1 MTEENDIDMT
11 WDGNKD
17 LSVAISFIKSPLWIE
32 GEENFYTNCL
42 LRELLQK
49 CSGGKVIEMLKSI
62 LSSEERCALI
72 KSEFV
77 IKTETQLEENNTEFT
92 SQMYLSQEDVK
103 LETEYDVVFEWSPFS
118 VRSRM
123 IEMENVPFMAE
134 KKRDKIDYM
143 WRDVQRRA
151 NFYGFDAKVPAP
163 YPLKEFDLANKVAIL
178 GKDQGWIK
186 EYTILTY
193 KKWFLE
199 HLEPGSEPNLSSTLK
214 EIGLDSDSLII
225 QAQTNE
231 IEQKYLKNT
240 EMAKNKGIFGSPTFI
255 VENEVFWG
263 DDRCEDAIKWLSK

>member
-1 MTEENDIDMT
+1 MSII
-11 WDGNKD
+11 
-17 LSVAISFIKSPLWIE
+17 SVKVEPMRKIE
-32 GEENFYTNCL
+32 FWYSIGSTYT
-42 LRELLQK
+42 
-49 CSGGKVIEMLKSI
+49 
-62 LSSEERCALI
+62 
-72 KSEFV
+72 
-77 IKTETQLEENNTEFT
+77 
-92 SQMYLSQEDVK
+92 YLSTQR
-103 LETEYDVVFEWSPFS
+103 LAQIETENEVVFEWCPFS

-151 NFYGFDAKVPAP
+151 NFYGFNAKVPAP

-214 EIGLDSDSLII
+214 EIGLDSDNVIK
-225 QAQTNE
+225 QAQKDE
-231 IEQKYLKNT
+231 IDQKYLKNT

>member
-1 MTEENDIDMT
+1 MR
-11 WDGNKD
+11 K
-17 LSVAISFIKSPLWIE
+17 IE
-32 GEENFYTNCL
+32 FWYSIGSTYT
-42 LRELLQK
+42 
-49 CSGGKVIEMLKSI
+49 
-62 LSSEERCALI
+62 
-72 KSEFV
+72 
-77 IKTETQLEENNTEFT
+77 
-92 SQMYLSQEDVK
+92 YLSTQR
-103 LETEYDVVFEWSPFS
+103 LAQIETENEVIFEWCPFS

-193 KKWFLE
+193 KKWFLD

-214 EIGLDSDSLII
+214 EIGLDSDSLIKK
-225 QAQTNE
+225 AQTDE

>member
-1 MTEENDIDMT
+1 M
-11 WDGNKD
+11 K
-17 LSVAISFIKSPLWIE
+17 KIE
-32 GEENFYTNCL
+32 FWYSIGSTYT
-42 LRELLQK
+42 
-49 CSGGKVIEMLKSI
+49 
-62 LSSEERCALI
+62 
-72 KSEFV
+72 
-77 IKTETQLEENNTEFT
+77 
-92 SQMYLSQEDVK
+92 YLSTQRLIDIANQKNIE
-103 LETEYDVVFEWSPFS
+103 FEWYPFS

-178 GKDQGWIK
+178 GKNQGWIK

-199 HLEPGSEPNLSSTLK
+199 HLEPGLEPNLSSTLM
-214 EIGLDSDSLII
+214 EIGLDSESVIKL
-225 QAQTNE
+225 AQTDE
-231 IEQKYLKNT
+231 IEQKYLQNT

-263 DDRCEDAIKWLSK
+263 DDRCEDAIKWLLK

>member
-1 MTEENDIDMT
+1 MKKIEFWYSIGSTYTYLSTQRLNDIA
-11 WDGNKD
+11 NQKN
-17 LSVAISFIKSPLWIE
+17 IE
-32 GEENFYTNCL
+32 
-42 LRELLQK
+42 
-49 CSGGKVIEMLKSI
+49 
-62 LSSEERCALI
+62 
-72 KSEFV
+72 
-77 IKTETQLEENNTEFT
+77 
-92 SQMYLSQEDVK
+92 
-103 LETEYDVVFEWSPFS
+103 FEWCPFS

-199 HLEPGSEPNLSSTLK
+199 HLEPGSEPNLSSTLR
-214 EIGLDSDSLII
+214 EIGLDPDKII
-225 QAQTNE
+225 NLAQADE

-240 EMAKNKGIFGSPTFI
+240 EMAKNKGIFGSPSFI

-263 DDRCEDAIKWLSK
+263 DDRCEDAIKWLLK

>member
-1 MTEENDIDMT
+1 M
-11 WDGNKD
+11 K
-17 LSVAISFIKSPLWIE
+17 KIE
-32 GEENFYTNCL
+32 FWYSIGSTYT
-42 LRELLQK
+42 
-49 CSGGKVIEMLKSI
+49 
-62 LSSEERCALI
+62 
-72 KSEFV
+72 
-77 IKTETQLEENNTEFT
+77 
-92 SQMYLSQEDVK
+92 YLSTQRLGEIESQNEVK
-103 LETEYDVVFEWSPFS
+103 FEWMPFS

-151 NFYGFDAKVPAP
+151 NFYGFDAKIPAP
-163 YPLKEFDLANKVAIL
+163 YPLKEFDLANKVAIM

-186 EYTILTY
+186 EYTVLTY

-199 HLEPGSEPNLSSTLK
+199 HLEPGSEPNLSSTLE
-214 EIGLDSDSLII
+214 EIGLDAKNII
-225 QAQTNE
+225 KQAQADD

>member
-1 MTEENDIDMT
+1 MRKIEFWYSIGSTYTYLSTQRLSQIETENDV
-11 WDGNKD
+11 
-17 LSVAISFIKSPLWIE
+17 L
-32 GEENFYTNCL
+32 
-42 LRELLQK
+42 
-49 CSGGKVIEMLKSI
+49 
-62 LSSEERCALI
+62 
-72 KSEFV
+72 
-77 IKTETQLEENNTEFT
+77 
-92 SQMYLSQEDVK
+92 
-103 LETEYDVVFEWSPFS
+103 FEWCPFS

-151 NFYGFDAKVPAP
+151 NFYGFNAKVPAP

-214 EIGLDSDSLII
+214 EIGLDSDSLIK
-225 QAQTNE
+225 QAQTDE

>member
-1 MTEENDIDMT
+1 MRKIEFWYSIGSTYT
-11 WDGNKD
+11 Y
-17 LSVAISFIKSPLWIE
+17 LSTQRL
-32 GEENFYTNCL
+32 
-42 LRELLQK
+42 
-49 CSGGKVIEMLKSI
+49 
-62 LSSEERCALI
+62 ALI
-72 KSEFV
+72 EA
-77 IKTETQLEENNTEFT
+77 EHE
-92 SQMYLSQEDVK
+92 
-103 LETEYDVVFEWSPFS
+103 VVFEWCPFS

-178 GKDQGWIK
+178 GKDQGWIE

-193 KKWFLE
+193 KKWFLD

-214 EIGLDSDSLII
+214 EIGLDSDSLIK
-225 QAQTNE
+225 QAQTDE

>member
-1 MTEENDIDMT
+1 M
-11 WDGNKD
+11 K
-17 LSVAISFIKSPLWIE
+17 KIE
-32 GEENFYTNCL
+32 FWYSIGSTYT
-42 LRELLQK
+42 
-49 CSGGKVIEMLKSI
+49 
-62 LSSEERCALI
+62 
-72 KSEFV
+72 
-77 IKTETQLEENNTEFT
+77 
-92 SQMYLSQEDVK
+92 YLSTQR
-103 LETEYDVVFEWSPFS
+103 LTEIANKKKIEFEWCPFS

-163 YPLKEFDLANKVAIL
+163 YPLKEFDLANKVAIF

-199 HLEPGSEPNLSSTLK
+199 HLEPGSEPNLSSTLR
-214 EIGLDSDSLII
+214 EIGLDPDKII
-225 QAQTNE
+225 NLAQADD

-240 EMAKNKGIFGSPTFI
+240 EIAKNKGIFGSPSFI

-263 DDRCEDAIKWLSK
+263 DDRCEDAIKWLLK

>member
-1 MTEENDIDMT
+1 M
-11 WDGNKD
+11 K
-17 LSVAISFIKSPLWIE
+17 KIE
-32 GEENFYTNCL
+32 FWYSIGSTYT
-42 LRELLQK
+42 
-49 CSGGKVIEMLKSI
+49 
-62 LSSEERCALI
+62 
-72 KSEFV
+72 
-77 IKTETQLEENNTEFT
+77 
-92 SQMYLSQEDVK
+92 YLSTQRLGQIESQNEVK
-103 LETEYDVVFEWSPFS
+103 FEWIPFS

-151 NFYGFDAKVPAP
+151 NFYGFDAKIPAP
-163 YPLKEFDLANKVAIL
+163 YPLKEFDLANKVAIM

-186 EYTILTY
+186 EYTVLTY

-199 HLEPGSEPNLSSTLK
+199 HLEPGSEPNLSSTLE
-214 EIGLDSDSLII
+214 EIGLDAKNII
-225 QAQTNE
+225 KQAQADD
-231 IEQKYLKNT
+231 IEQKYLRNT

>member
-1 MTEENDIDMT
+1 MR
-11 WDGNKD
+11 K
-17 LSVAISFIKSPLWIE
+17 IE
-32 GEENFYTNCL
+32 FWYSIGSTYT
-42 LRELLQK
+42 
-49 CSGGKVIEMLKSI
+49 
-62 LSSEERCALI
+62 
-72 KSEFV
+72 
-77 IKTETQLEENNTEFT
+77 
-92 SQMYLSQEDVK
+92 YLSTQRLEQI
-103 LETEYDVVFEWSPFS
+103 ETENEVVFEWCPFS

-151 NFYGFDAKVPAP
+151 NFYGFNAKVPAP

-214 EIGLDSDSLII
+214 EIGLDSDNVIK
-225 QAQTNE
+225 QAQTDE

>member
-1 MTEENDIDMT
+1 MKKIDFWYSIGST
-11 WDGNKD
+11 
-17 LSVAISFIKSPLWIE
+17 
-32 GEENFYTNCL
+32 YT
-42 LRELLQK
+42 
-49 CSGGKVIEMLKSI
+49 
-62 LSSEERCALI
+62 
-72 KSEFV
+72 
-77 IKTETQLEENNTEFT
+77 
-92 SQMYLSQEDVK
+92 YLSTQRLSEIERQNNVI
-103 LETEYDVVFEWSPFS
+103 FEWCPFS

-134 KKRDKIDYM
+134 KKRDKIEYM

-199 HLEPGSEPNLSSTLK
+199 HLEPGSEPNLSSTLR
-214 EIGLDSDSLII
+214 EIGLDAENII
-225 QAQTNE
+225 KLVQTDE

-263 DDRCEDAIKWLSK
+263 DDRCEDAIKWLLK

>member
-1 MTEENDIDMT
+1 MKKIEFWYSIGSTYTYLSTQRLNDIA
-11 WDGNKD
+11 NQKN
-17 LSVAISFIKSPLWIE
+17 IE
-32 GEENFYTNCL
+32 
-42 LRELLQK
+42 
-49 CSGGKVIEMLKSI
+49 
-62 LSSEERCALI
+62 
-72 KSEFV
+72 
-77 IKTETQLEENNTEFT
+77 
-92 SQMYLSQEDVK
+92 
-103 LETEYDVVFEWSPFS
+103 FEWCPFS

-199 HLEPGSEPNLSSTLK
+199 HLEPGSEPNLSSSLR
-214 EIGLDSDSLII
+214 EIGLDPDKII
-225 QAQTNE
+225 NLAQADE

-240 EMAKNKGIFGSPTFI
+240 EIAKNKGIFGSPSFT

-263 DDRCEDAIKWLSK
+263 DDRCEDAIKWLLK

>member
-1 MTEENDIDMT
+1 M
-11 WDGNKD
+11 K
-17 LSVAISFIKSPLWIE
+17 KIE
-32 GEENFYTNCL
+32 FWYSIGSTYT
-42 LRELLQK
+42 
-49 CSGGKVIEMLKSI
+49 
-62 LSSEERCALI
+62 
-72 KSEFV
+72 
-77 IKTETQLEENNTEFT
+77 
-92 SQMYLSQEDVK
+92 YLSTQRLAQVEA
-103 LETEYDVVFEWSPFS
+103 ENDVVFEWSAFS

-199 HLEPGSEPNLSSTLK
+199 HLEPGSEPNLSSTLE
-214 EIGLDSDSLII
+214 EIGLDSDGVIK
-225 QAQTNE
+225 QAQTDE

-263 DDRCEDAIKWLSK
+263 DDRCEDAIKWFLK

>member
-1 MTEENDIDMT
+1 MR
-11 WDGNKD
+11 K
-17 LSVAISFIKSPLWIE
+17 IE
-32 GEENFYTNCL
+32 FWYSIGSTYT
-42 LRELLQK
+42 
-49 CSGGKVIEMLKSI
+49 
-62 LSSEERCALI
+62 
-72 KSEFV
+72 
-77 IKTETQLEENNTEFT
+77 
-92 SQMYLSQEDVK
+92 YLSTQR
-103 LETEYDVVFEWSPFS
+103 LAQIETENEVVFEWCPFS

-193 KKWFLE
+193 KKWFLD

-214 EIGLDSDSLII
+214 EIGLDSDSLIKK
-225 QAQTNE
+225 AQTDE

-240 EMAKNKGIFGSPTFI
+240 EMAKIKGIFGSPTFI

-263 DDRCEDAIKWLSK
+263 DDRCADAIKWLLK

>member
-1 MTEENDIDMT
+1 MKKIEFWYSIGSTYTYLSTQRLNDIA
-11 WDGNKD
+11 NQKN
-17 LSVAISFIKSPLWIE
+17 IE
-32 GEENFYTNCL
+32 
-42 LRELLQK
+42 
-49 CSGGKVIEMLKSI
+49 
-62 LSSEERCALI
+62 
-72 KSEFV
+72 
-77 IKTETQLEENNTEFT
+77 
-92 SQMYLSQEDVK
+92 
-103 LETEYDVVFEWSPFS
+103 FEWCPFS

-199 HLEPGSEPNLSSTLK
+199 HLEPGSEPNLSSTLR
-214 EIGLDSDSLII
+214 EIGLDPDKII
-225 QAQTNE
+225 NLAQANE

-240 EMAKNKGIFGSPTFI
+240 EMAKNKGIFGSPSFT
-255 VENEVFWG
+255 VKNEVFWG
-263 DDRCEDAIKWLSK
+263 DDLSLIHI

>member
-1 MTEENDIDMT
+1 M
-11 WDGNKD
+11 K
-17 LSVAISFIKSPLWIE
+17 KIE
-32 GEENFYTNCL
+32 FWYSIGSTYT
-42 LRELLQK
+42 
-49 CSGGKVIEMLKSI
+49 
-62 LSSEERCALI
+62 
-72 KSEFV
+72 
-77 IKTETQLEENNTEFT
+77 
-92 SQMYLSQEDVK
+92 YLSTQR
-103 LETEYDVVFEWSPFS
+103 LTEIANKKNIEFEWCPFS

-163 YPLKEFDLANKVAIL
+163 YPLKEFDLANKVAIF

-199 HLEPGSEPNLSSTLK
+199 HLEPGSEPNLSSTLR
-214 EIGLDSDSLII
+214 EIGLDPDKII
-225 QAQTNE
+225 NLAQADE

-240 EMAKNKGIFGSPTFI
+240 EIAKNKGIFGSPSFI
-255 VENEVFWG
+255 LENEVFWG
-263 DDRCEDAIKWLSK
+263 DDRCEDAIKWLLK

>member
-1 MTEENDIDMT
+1 MR
-11 WDGNKD
+11 K
-17 LSVAISFIKSPLWIE
+17 IE
-32 GEENFYTNCL
+32 FWYSIGSTYT
-42 LRELLQK
+42 
-49 CSGGKVIEMLKSI
+49 
-62 LSSEERCALI
+62 
-72 KSEFV
+72 
-77 IKTETQLEENNTEFT
+77 
-92 SQMYLSQEDVK
+92 YLSTQR
-103 LETEYDVVFEWSPFS
+103 LAQIETENEVVFEWCPFS

-151 NFYGFDAKVPAP
+151 NFYGFNAKVPAP

-214 EIGLDSDSLII
+214 EIGLDSDNLIK
-225 QAQTNE
+225 Q
-231 IEQKYLKNT
+231 YH
-240 EMAKNKGIFGSPTFI
+240 
-255 VENEVFWG
+255 
-263 DDRCEDAIKWLSK
+263 

>member
-1 MTEENDIDMT
+1 MKRIDFWYSIGST
-11 WDGNKD
+11 
-17 LSVAISFIKSPLWIE
+17 
-32 GEENFYTNCL
+32 YT
-42 LRELLQK
+42 
-49 CSGGKVIEMLKSI
+49 
-62 LSSEERCALI
+62 
-72 KSEFV
+72 
-77 IKTETQLEENNTEFT
+77 
-92 SQMYLSQEDVK
+92 YLSTQRLSEIERQNNVI
-103 LETEYDVVFEWSPFS
+103 FEWCPFS

-123 IEMENVPFMAE
+123 IEMENVPFIAE
-134 KKRDKIDYM
+134 KKRDKIEYM

-186 EYTILTY
+186 EYTVLTY

-199 HLEPGSEPNLSSTLK
+199 HLEPGSEPNLSSTLR
-214 EIGLDSDSLII
+214 EIGLDAENII
-225 QAQTNE
+225 KLVQTDE

-263 DDRCEDAIKWLSK
+263 DDRCEDAIKWFLK

>member
-1 MTEENDIDMT
+1 MR
-11 WDGNKD
+11 K
-17 LSVAISFIKSPLWIE
+17 IE
-32 GEENFYTNCL
+32 FWYSIGSTYT
-42 LRELLQK
+42 
-49 CSGGKVIEMLKSI
+49 
-62 LSSEERCALI
+62 
-72 KSEFV
+72 
-77 IKTETQLEENNTEFT
+77 
-92 SQMYLSQEDVK
+92 YLSTQR
-103 LETEYDVVFEWSPFS
+103 LAQIETENEVIFEWCPFS

-151 NFYGFDAKVPAP
+151 NFYGFDAEVPAP

-214 EIGLDSDSLII
+214 EIGLDSDNVIK
-225 QAQTNE
+225 QAQKDD

>member
-1 MTEENDIDMT
+1 MR
-11 WDGNKD
+11 K
-17 LSVAISFIKSPLWIE
+17 IE
-32 GEENFYTNCL
+32 FWYSIGSTYT
-42 LRELLQK
+42 
-49 CSGGKVIEMLKSI
+49 
-62 LSSEERCALI
+62 
-72 KSEFV
+72 
-77 IKTETQLEENNTEFT
+77 
-92 SQMYLSQEDVK
+92 YLSTQR
-103 LETEYDVVFEWSPFS
+103 LAQIETENDVVFEWSPFS

-214 EIGLDSDSLII
+214 EIGLDSDDVIK
-225 QAQTNE
+225 QAQTDE

-263 DDRCEDAIKWLSK
+263 DDRCEDAIKWFSK

>member
-1 MTEENDIDMT
+1 M
-11 WDGNKD
+11 K
-17 LSVAISFIKSPLWIE
+17 KIE
-32 GEENFYTNCL
+32 FWYSIGSTYT
-42 LRELLQK
+42 
-49 CSGGKVIEMLKSI
+49 
-62 LSSEERCALI
+62 
-72 KSEFV
+72 
-77 IKTETQLEENNTEFT
+77 
-92 SQMYLSQEDVK
+92 YLSTQR
-103 LETEYDVVFEWSPFS
+103 LTEIANQKNIEFEWCPFS

-199 HLEPGSEPNLSSTLK
+199 HLEPGSEPNLSSTLR
-214 EIGLDSDSLII
+214 EIGLDPDKII
-225 QAQTNE
+225 NLAQADE

-240 EMAKNKGIFGSPTFI
+240 EIAKNKGIFGSPSFT

-263 DDRCEDAIKWLSK
+263 DDRCEDAIKWLLK

>member
-1 MTEENDIDMT
+1 MR
-11 WDGNKD
+11 K
-17 LSVAISFIKSPLWIE
+17 IE
-32 GEENFYTNCL
+32 FWYSIGSTYT
-42 LRELLQK
+42 
-49 CSGGKVIEMLKSI
+49 
-62 LSSEERCALI
+62 
-72 KSEFV
+72 
-77 IKTETQLEENNTEFT
+77 
-92 SQMYLSQEDVK
+92 YLSTQRLVQI
-103 LETEYDVVFEWSPFS
+103 ETENEVVFEWCPFS

-151 NFYGFDAKVPAP
+151 NFYGFNAKVPAP
-163 YPLKEFDLANKVAIL
+163 YPLKEFDLANKIAIL

-214 EIGLDSDSLII
+214 EIGLDSDNVIK
-225 QAQTNE
+225 QAQKDE
-231 IEQKYLKNT
+231 IDQKYLKNT

>member
-1 MTEENDIDMT
+1 MKKIEFWYSIGSTYTYLSTQRLNDIA
-11 WDGNKD
+11 NQKN
-17 LSVAISFIKSPLWIE
+17 IE
-32 GEENFYTNCL
+32 
-42 LRELLQK
+42 
-49 CSGGKVIEMLKSI
+49 
-62 LSSEERCALI
+62 
-72 KSEFV
+72 
-77 IKTETQLEENNTEFT
+77 
-92 SQMYLSQEDVK
+92 
-103 LETEYDVVFEWSPFS
+103 FEWCPFS

-178 GKDQGWIK
+178 GKNQGWIK

-199 HLEPGSEPNLSSTLK
+199 HLEPGSEPNLSSTLR
-214 EIGLDSDSLII
+214 EIGLDPDKII
-225 QAQTNE
+225 NLAQADE

-240 EMAKNKGIFGSPTFI
+240 EMAKNKGIFGSPSFI

-263 DDRCEDAIKWLSK
+263 DDRCEDAIKWLLK

>member
-1 MTEENDIDMT
+1 MKKIDFWYSIGST
-11 WDGNKD
+11 
-17 LSVAISFIKSPLWIE
+17 
-32 GEENFYTNCL
+32 YT
-42 LRELLQK
+42 
-49 CSGGKVIEMLKSI
+49 
-62 LSSEERCALI
+62 
-72 KSEFV
+72 
-77 IKTETQLEENNTEFT
+77 
-92 SQMYLSQEDVK
+92 YLSTQRLSEIERQNNVI
-103 LETEYDVVFEWSPFS
+103 FEWCPFS

-134 KKRDKIDYM
+134 KKRDKIEYM

-186 EYTILTY
+186 EYTVLTY

-199 HLEPGSEPNLSSTLK
+199 HLEPGSEPNLSSTLR
-214 EIGLDSDSLII
+214 EIGLDAENII
-225 QAQTNE
+225 KLVQTDE

-263 DDRCEDAIKWLSK
+263 DDRCEDAIKWLLK

>member
-1 MTEENDIDMT
+1 MR
-11 WDGNKD
+11 K
-17 LSVAISFIKSPLWIE
+17 IE
-32 GEENFYTNCL
+32 FWYSIGSTYT
-42 LRELLQK
+42 
-49 CSGGKVIEMLKSI
+49 
-62 LSSEERCALI
+62 
-72 KSEFV
+72 
-77 IKTETQLEENNTEFT
+77 
-92 SQMYLSQEDVK
+92 YLSTQRLPEIANQK
-103 LETEYDVVFEWSPFS
+103 NIEFEWCPFS

-199 HLEPGSEPNLSSTLK
+199 HLEPGSEPNLSSTLR
-214 EIGLDSDSLII
+214 EIGLDPDKII
-225 QAQTNE
+225 NLAQADE

-240 EMAKNKGIFGSPTFI
+240 EMAKNKGIFGSPSFI

-263 DDRCEDAIKWLSK
+263 DDRCEDAIKWLLK

>member
-1 MTEENDIDMT
+1 MKKIDFWYSIGST
-11 WDGNKD
+11 
-17 LSVAISFIKSPLWIE
+17 
-32 GEENFYTNCL
+32 YT
-42 LRELLQK
+42 
-49 CSGGKVIEMLKSI
+49 
-62 LSSEERCALI
+62 
-72 KSEFV
+72 
-77 IKTETQLEENNTEFT
+77 
-92 SQMYLSQEDVK
+92 YLSTQRLSEIERQNNVI
-103 LETEYDVVFEWSPFS
+103 FEWCPFS

-134 KKRDKIDYM
+134 KKRDKIEYM

-186 EYTILTY
+186 EYTVLTY

-199 HLEPGSEPNLSSTLK
+199 HLEPGSEPNLSSTLS
-214 EIGLDSDSLII
+214 EIGLDAENII
-225 QAQTNE
+225 KLAQTDE

-263 DDRCEDAIKWLSK
+263 DDRCEDAIKWLLK

>member
-1 MTEENDIDMT
+1 M
-11 WDGNKD
+11 K
-17 LSVAISFIKSPLWIE
+17 KIE
-32 GEENFYTNCL
+32 FWYSIGSTYT
-42 LRELLQK
+42 
-49 CSGGKVIEMLKSI
+49 
-62 LSSEERCALI
+62 
-72 KSEFV
+72 
-77 IKTETQLEENNTEFT
+77 
-92 SQMYLSQEDVK
+92 YLSTQRLAQVEA
-103 LETEYDVVFEWSPFS
+103 ENDVVFEWSAFS

-163 YPLKEFDLANKVAIL
+163 YPLKEFDLANKVAII

-186 EYTILTY
+186 EYTVLTY

-214 EIGLDSDSLII
+214 EIGLEAENII
-225 QAQTNE
+225 KQAQKDE

-240 EMAKNKGIFGSPTFI
+240 EKAKNKGIFGSPTFI

-263 DDRCEDAIKWLSK
+263 DDRCEDAIKWISK

>member
-1 MTEENDIDMT
+1 M
-11 WDGNKD
+11 K
-17 LSVAISFIKSPLWIE
+17 KIE
-32 GEENFYTNCL
+32 FWYSIGSTYT
-42 LRELLQK
+42 
-49 CSGGKVIEMLKSI
+49 
-62 LSSEERCALI
+62 
-72 KSEFV
+72 
-77 IKTETQLEENNTEFT
+77 
-92 SQMYLSQEDVK
+92 YLSTQR
-103 LETEYDVVFEWSPFS
+103 LTEIANKKNIEFEWCPFS

-163 YPLKEFDLANKVAIL
+163 YPLKEFDLANKVAIF

-199 HLEPGSEPNLSSTLK
+199 HLEPGSEPNLSSTLR
-214 EIGLDSDSLII
+214 EIGLDPDKII
-225 QAQTNE
+225 NLAQADE

-240 EMAKNKGIFGSPTFI
+240 EMAKNKGIFGSPSFI

-263 DDRCEDAIKWLSK
+263 DDRCEDAIKWLLK

>member
-1 MTEENDIDMT
+1 MR
-11 WDGNKD
+11 K
-17 LSVAISFIKSPLWIE
+17 IE
-32 GEENFYTNCL
+32 FWYSIGSTYT
-42 LRELLQK
+42 
-49 CSGGKVIEMLKSI
+49 
-62 LSSEERCALI
+62 
-72 KSEFV
+72 
-77 IKTETQLEENNTEFT
+77 
-92 SQMYLSQEDVK
+92 YLSTQR
-103 LETEYDVVFEWSPFS
+103 LTEIANKKNIEFEWCPFS

-163 YPLKEFDLANKVAIL
+163 YPLKEFDLANKVAIF

-199 HLEPGSEPNLSSTLK
+199 HLEPGSEPNLSSTLR
-214 EIGLDSDSLII
+214 EIGLDPDKII
-225 QAQTNE
+225 NLAQADE

-240 EMAKNKGIFGSPTFI
+240 EMAKNKGIFGSPSFI
-255 VENEVFWG
+255 LENEVFWG
-263 DDRCEDAIKWLSK
+263 DDRCEDAIKWLLK

>member
-1 MTEENDIDMT
+1 MR
-11 WDGNKD
+11 K
-17 LSVAISFIKSPLWIE
+17 IE
-32 GEENFYTNCL
+32 FWYSIGSTYT
-42 LRELLQK
+42 
-49 CSGGKVIEMLKSI
+49 
-62 LSSEERCALI
+62 
-72 KSEFV
+72 
-77 IKTETQLEENNTEFT
+77 
-92 SQMYLSQEDVK
+92 YLSTHRLAQI
-103 LETEYDVVFEWSPFS
+103 ETENEVIFEWSPFS

-151 NFYGFDAKVPAP
+151 NFYGFNAKVPAP

-214 EIGLDSDSLII
+214 EIGLDSDNVIK
-225 QAQTNE
+225 QAQTDE

>member
-1 MTEENDIDMT
+1 MR
-11 WDGNKD
+11 K
-17 LSVAISFIKSPLWIE
+17 IE
-32 GEENFYTNCL
+32 FWYSIGSTYT
-42 LRELLQK
+42 
-49 CSGGKVIEMLKSI
+49 
-62 LSSEERCALI
+62 
-72 KSEFV
+72 
-77 IKTETQLEENNTEFT
+77 
-92 SQMYLSQEDVK
+92 YLSTQR
-103 LETEYDVVFEWSPFS
+103 LAQIETENEVVFEWCPFS

-151 NFYGFDAKVPAP
+151 NFYGFNAKVPAP

-214 EIGLDSDSLII
+214 EIGLDSDSVIK
-225 QAQTNE
+225 QAQTE
-231 IEQKYLKNT
+231 LIEQKYLKNT

>member
-1 MTEENDIDMT
+1 MLEPMR
-11 WDGNKD
+11 K
-17 LSVAISFIKSPLWIE
+17 IE
-32 GEENFYTNCL
+32 FWYSIGSTYT
-42 LRELLQK
+42 
-49 CSGGKVIEMLKSI
+49 
-62 LSSEERCALI
+62 
-72 KSEFV
+72 
-77 IKTETQLEENNTEFT
+77 
-92 SQMYLSQEDVK
+92 YLSTQR
-103 LETEYDVVFEWSPFS
+103 LAQIETENEVVFEWCPFS

-193 KKWFLE
+193 KKWFLD

-214 EIGLDSDSLII
+214 EIGLDSDSLIK
-225 QAQTNE
+225 QAQTDE